1 MINPYC
7 KKCTITNTHI
17 YLCGECQERHDRVK
31 LMKVRDLFNKP
42 PLKGWRMVYN
52 PVSGEMIEDLQ
63 VFIMAASIAECFI
76 SKCKKWLF
84 CEPSEEYKAK
94 VDRIFK
100 QELRK
105 LKSRRNG

>member
-1 MINPYC
+1 M
-7 KKCTITNTHI
+7 
-17 YLCGECQERHDRVK
+17 
-31 LMKVRDLFNKP
+31 
-42 PLKGWRMVYN
+42 
-52 PVSGEMIEDLQ
+52 SEDLQ
-63 VFIMAASIAECFI
+63 VFIMACAVGFLCVVAASIAECFI